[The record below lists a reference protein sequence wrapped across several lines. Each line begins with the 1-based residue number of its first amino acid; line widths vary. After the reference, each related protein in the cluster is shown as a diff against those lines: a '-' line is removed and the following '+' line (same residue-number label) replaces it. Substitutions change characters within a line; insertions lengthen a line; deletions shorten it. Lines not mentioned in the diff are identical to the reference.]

1 MALVLHTCH
10 GSKPSKAKLCVGC
23 SHKVTFHLR
32 LLRTGLEERISGD
45 ISTVAISRREVYPSV
60 DKTFSSVIL
69 KRVVQYVAL
78 G

>member
-1 MALVLHTCH
+1 MALVLHTCP
-10 GSKPSKAKLCVGC
+10 GNKPMITLCVAC

-45 ISTVAISRREVYPSV
+45 ISTVAISRREIDPCV
-60 DKTFSSVIL
+60 DQTFSSVIL